1 MLGQLLLGLFDDL
14 RGMGPGAGPSAV
26 ADTPPPSPPS
36 PPLATA
42 GTARRHYLAESRSAL
57 ERRLQALGIT
67 EVRELRV
74 HTNSRT
80 MVSWQRGTLRLHAG
94 YAAAPD
100 AVLAAVV
107 RFLDR
112 RTPRALRLQ
121 ARRILL
127 AHPVA
132 DAVPPEAR
140 RAPVPAAGRARAADP
155 PRPGDAA
162 LVARLRERHALLNA
176 RHFDGRLAPV
186 PLRVSGRMRRKLGH
200 VALAAGQVTE
210 IALSRRHLQRDGE
223 AAWMETLLHEM
234 VHQWQ
239 AETGR
244 PVDHGAEFRRKARE
258 VGITPRAVRPA

>member
-1 MLGQLLLGLFDDL
+1 MLGQLLLELFDDL
-14 RGMGPGAGPSAV
+14 RGGGSSARNVAEPG
-26 ADTPPPSPPS
+26 T
-36 PPLATA
+36 
-42 GTARRHYLAESRSAL
+42 SRSAAPEGSPPTTGARRAFLAASRRTL
-57 ERRLQALGIT
+57 EQRLHALGVAD
-67 EVRELRV
+67 VREVRV
-74 HTNSRT
+74 HTNTRT

-100 AVLAAVV
+100 SVLAAIVK
-107 RFLDR
+107 FLDR
-112 RTPRALRLQ
+112 RTPRAIRLQ

-127 AHPVA
+127 AHPVTE
-132 DAVPPEAR
+132 AVPRDAERPR
-140 RAPVPAAGRARAADP
+140 TPATSRARAADP

-162 LVARLRERHALLNA
+162 LIARLRERHAQLND
-176 RHFDGRLAPV
+176 RHFAGALSPV

-200 VALAAGQVTE
+200 VALSAGAVTE

-244 PVDHGAEFRRKARE
+244 PVDHGVEFRRKARE